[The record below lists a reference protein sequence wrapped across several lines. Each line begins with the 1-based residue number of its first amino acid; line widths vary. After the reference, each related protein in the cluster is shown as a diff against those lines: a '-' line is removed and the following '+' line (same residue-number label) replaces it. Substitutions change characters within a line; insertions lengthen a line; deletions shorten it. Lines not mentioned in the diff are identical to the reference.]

1 MNIKLDNREKGLIKE
16 LTNCNNCNIVVEQ
29 LPLGDIIIEKNNEE
43 LIIIERKTLN
53 DLVASIKDGRYK
65 EQALRLSNMNISN
78 HNIIYLIEGNLNYF
92 TPPKNMNKETLYS
105 TFVSLM
111 YFQGFSVFRTN
122 NIEESAKFIINLTN
136 KIGKENK
143 NSYYNNIKS
152 NSGCKCKYSN

>member
-16 LTNCNNCNIVVEQ
+16 LTNYNNSNIIVEQ

-43 LIIIERKTLN
+43 IIIIERKTLN

-105 TFVSLM
+105 SFVSLM
-111 YFQGFSVFRTN
+111 YFQGFSVF
-122 NIEESAKFIINLTN
+122 ESVV
-136 KIGKENK
+136 
-143 NSYYNNIKS
+143 SS
-152 NSGCKCKYSN
+152 